1 MNSFLKLYK
10 LKIETITQGLSTT
23 SFEKL
28 IPKILS
34 TGNTKVIKDDSSY
47 LDKIQTWSDWDFPET
62 IIGQTLKD
70 KLDNLSKFH
79 LQQISNRL
87 DPSTSVYILTSLSV
101 TNSVDILEDISIFM
115 DNFSKD
121 LTKAKLS
128 SKNAFHITSRLVR

>member
-1 MNSFLKLYK
+1 M
-10 LKIETITQGLSTT
+10 
-23 SFEKL
+23 
-28 IPKILS
+28 LS
-34 TGNTKVIKDDSSY
+34 TGNIKLIKNDSSY